1 MSQQDE
7 IGPRLLWS
15 QKYSR
20 LFVTYHLLS
29 CSDCAKENEIRNDLP
44 NQRGIARS
52 ICLAR
57 RGCKESPLGSESA
70 LLGSVTRGHCPKW
83 ESAYRTGASD
93 TFTLSISSPSNPS
106 GVWME
111 YPSREKMSATP
122 IMGFPSPRSA
132 HSDAHRSS
140 PGACQPK

>member
-57 RGCKESPLGSESA
+57 RGCKESPLGSDSA
-70 LLGSVTRGHCPKW
+70 LIGSVTRGHCPEW

-93 TFTLSISSPSNPS
+93 TLISPSYGLSISKIRKTTLETDNAEMILWQY
-106 GVWME
+106 G
-111 YPSREKMSATP
+111 
-122 IMGFPSPRSA
+122 A
-132 HSDAHRSS
+132 HGH
-140 PGACQPK
+140 PE

>member
-57 RGCKESPLGSESA
+57 RGCKESPLGSDSA
-70 LLGSVTRGHCPKW
+70 LPGSVTRGHCPKR
-83 ESAYRTGASD
+83 ESAYRTGL
-93 TFTLSISSPSNPS
+93 FIGN
-106 GVWME
+106 V
-111 YPSREKMSATP
+111 RMSATP

-140 PGACQPK
+140 PGAYQPK